1 MRRAYRARQRADWL
15 LVSGMVPEHALA
27 NHWLEAA
34 ARPSVRAALD
44 AIHQLIAD
52 QIESRGPACWASGR
66 CCNFEA
72 FGHRLYTTGLETAA
86 CVLALP
92 SQGRSVTMPAIDDAV
107 ARGGCPFQDSN
118 LCSIQTIKPA
128 ACRIFFCDR
137 AAEQWQIDLTERV
150 MQQIRG
156 LHDRE
161 KIEYR
166 YAEWR
171 GLLRAFVA

>member
-1 MRRAYRARQRADWL
+1 MD
-15 LVSGMVPEHALA
+15 PEPTLA
-27 NHWLEAA
+27 THWLEAA

-86 CVLALP
+86 CFLALP
-92 SQGRSVTMPAIDDAV
+92 THHRTLTTPDLDSAIS
-107 ARGGCPFQDSN
+107 RGGCPFQSAN
-118 LCSIQTIKPA
+118 LCSVQPIKPA

-137 AAEQWQIDLTERV
+137 SAEPWQTELTERV
-150 MQQIRG
+150 MQQIRV

-161 KIEYR
+161 QIEYR

-171 GLLRAFVA
+171 SLLRSFIPA

>member
-1 MRRAYRARQRADWL
+1 MDHEQQ
-15 LVSGMVPEHALA
+15 LA
-27 NHWLEAA
+27 THWLDAA

-52 QIESRGPACWASGR
+52 QIESRGPACWSSGR

-92 SQGRSVTMPAIDDAV
+92 TYQRTLTTPDLDSAV
-107 ARGGCPFQDSN
+107 ARGGCPFQSAN
-118 LCSIQTIKPA
+118 LCSVQSIKPA

-137 AAEQWQIDLTERV
+137 SAEDWQSELTERV
-150 MQQIRG
+150 MQQIRS

-161 KIEYR
+161 QIEYR
-166 YAEWR
+166 YGEWR
-171 GLLRAFVA
+171 TLLRSFIPA